1 MPLLIDDKQKQIA
14 AVDQQ
19 YRKGHLSLF
28 GTALSN
34 NFTCGSTMASTTA
47 RIQTPLQPN
56 QPPP

>member
-1 MPLLIDDKQKQIA
+1 MPLLINDKQKKIA

-34 NFTCGSTMASTTA
+34 NFTRGSAMASTTV
-47 RIQTPLQPN
+47 RIQTP
-56 QPPP
+56 